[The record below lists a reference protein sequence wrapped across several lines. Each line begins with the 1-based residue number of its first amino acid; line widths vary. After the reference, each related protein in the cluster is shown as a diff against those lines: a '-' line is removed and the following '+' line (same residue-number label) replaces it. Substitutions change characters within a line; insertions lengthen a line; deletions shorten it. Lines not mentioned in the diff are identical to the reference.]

1 MKPAGLAAY
10 EAREAKKTGI
20 YAYENRPVDLL
31 EAYAKEMRRN
41 PDAWAFFQA
50 QPPGYRK
57 LANWWIT
64 SAKKDETRQKRLA
77 KLIADSAAGKRI

>member
-1 MKPAGLAAY
+1 M
-10 EAREAKKTGI
+10 
-20 YAYENRPVDLL
+20 DLI
-31 EAYAKEMRRN
+31 EEYAKEMRRH

-77 KLIADSAAGKRI
+77 RLIADSAAGKRI